1 MECASALLPEWQ
13 SRVSLSFGIPYANA
27 KQEYLS
33 RPTGL
38 TATSGKA
45 TRMDLHEFQAKELL
59 ERLGIEIPAG
69 RIVESAA
76 DAHRAAEGLGGR
88 RFVVKAQIRAGD
100 RARHGGVRFAD
111 GARAAAAE
119 AGALLGRRIVTPQ
132 TPEGGALVKWVYV
145 EEAVDAVQL
154 LYAAIVLDRVSGR
167 PLALAS
173 AHGGDDLEDRAERD
187 PGIVQSI
194 PLTIGND
201 AADGDFAGLAGR
213 IGLGGAALASAARLF
228 RQLAAAFVELDASL
242 VEVNPLALTASGRLI
257 ALDAKLS
264 IDDNALFR
272 HADLRALRD
281 YMERDESDPVEL
293 EAQRHQINYIRMAG
307 DIGVL
312 VNGAGLALATLDMV
326 CDAGGRPANF
336 MDIRTTAT
344 SLDIARGFKLVLD
357 TPAVRAI
364 LVNVHGGGM
373 QPCDTIAEGIGI
385 AARCCDRLVSGRDIP
400 IVISMAGNHAEFART
415 VLANTG
421 VPHIACGTPWE
432 AVQKAVA
439 CARAESSSW
448 LSSLVAKRA

>member
-1 MECASALLPEWQ
+1 
-13 SRVSLSFGIPYANA
+13 
-27 KQEYLS
+27 
-33 RPTGL
+33 
-38 TATSGKA
+38 
-45 TRMDLHEFQAKELL
+45 MDLHEFQAKELL
-59 ERLGIEIPAG
+59 ERFGVDIPGG
-69 RIVESAA
+69 RVVESAA
-76 DAHRAAEGLGGR
+76 DAQRAAEGLGGR

-100 RARHGGVRFAD
+100 RARHGGVRFA
-111 GARAAAAE
+111 GSPRAASAE
-119 AGALLGRRIVTPQ
+119 AAALLGRRIVTPQ
-132 TPEGGALVKWVYV
+132 TPDGGALVKWIYV
-145 EEAVDAVQL
+145 EEEIDAVQQ
-154 LYAAIVLDRVSGR
+154 LYAAVLLDRMSGR

-173 AHGGDDLEDRAERD
+173 AHGGDDLEDRAARD
-187 PGIVQSI
+187 PAIVQSI
-194 PLTIGND
+194 PLTLRGDN
-201 AADGDFAGLAGR
+201 ADGDFAGLAGR
-213 IGLGGAALASAARLF
+213 IGLNGAALASAAQLF
-228 RQLAAAFVELDASL
+228 RRLAAAFVALDASL
-242 VEVNPLALTASGRLI
+242 IEVNPLALTATGRLI

-293 EAQRHQINYIRMAG
+293 EAQHHQINYIRMAG

-344 SLDIARGFKLVLD
+344 SLDIARGFRLVLD
-357 TPAVRAI
+357 NPKVRAI

-385 AARCCDRLVSGRDIP
+385 AARRRPARDIP
-400 IVISMAGNHAEFART
+400 IVISMAGNHADFART

-421 VPHIACGTPWE
+421 VPHIARSRPWE

-439 CARAESSSW
+439 LARVESPSW
-448 LSSLVAKRA
+448 LSSLVARRA

>member
-1 MECASALLPEWQ
+1 
-13 SRVSLSFGIPYANA
+13 
-27 KQEYLS
+27 
-33 RPTGL
+33 
-38 TATSGKA
+38 
-45 TRMDLHEFQAKELL
+45 MDLHEFQAKELL
-59 ERLGIEIPAG
+59 ERLGIDIPRG
-69 RIVESAA
+69 RVVETPA
-76 DAHRAAEGLGGR
+76 DAQRAVEGLGGR

-111 GARAAAAE
+111 SPRAAALA
-119 AGALLGRRIVTPQ
+119 AGALLGCRIATPQ
-132 TPEGGALVKWVYV
+132 TQESGALVKWVYV
-145 EEAVDAVQL
+145 EEAIEHVQL

-173 AHGGDDLEDRAERD
+173 ACGGDDIEDRAERD
-187 PGIVQSI
+187 PAIVQSI
-194 PLTIGND
+194 PLTILDD
-201 AADGDFAGLAGR
+201 AADGDFAGLAAR
-213 IGLGGAALASAARLF
+213 IRLDGAALASAAQLF
-228 RQLAAAFVELDASL
+228 RRLAAAFVALDASL
-242 VEVNPLALTASGRLI
+242 IEVNPLALTAGGRLV

-293 EAQRHQINYIRMAG
+293 EAQQHQINYIRMSG

-344 SLDIARGFKLVLD
+344 SLDIARGFRLILD
-357 TPAVRAI
+357 NPEVRAI

-385 AARCCDRLVSGRDIP
+385 AVRRRPLRNIP

-415 VLANTG
+415 VLHNTG
-421 VPHIACGTPWE
+421 VSYIAGNTPWD
-432 AVQKAVA
+432 AAQKAVA
-439 CARAESSSW
+439 HARREAPSW
-448 LSSLVAKRA
+448 LSSLVARRA

>member
-1 MECASALLPEWQ
+1 
-13 SRVSLSFGIPYANA
+13 
-27 KQEYLS
+27 
-33 RPTGL
+33 
-38 TATSGKA
+38 
-45 TRMDLHEFQAKELL
+45 MDLHEFQAKELL
-59 ERLGIEIPAG
+59 ERFGIDIPGG
-69 RIVESAA
+69 RVVESAA
-76 DAHRAAEGLGGR
+76 DAQRAAEGLGGR

-111 GARAAAAE
+111 GARAVGVE
-119 AGALLGRRIVTPQ
+119 TGGLLGRRIVTPQ
-132 TPEGGALVKWVYV
+132 TPEGGAPVKWVYV
-145 EEAVDAVQL
+145 EEAVEAIQL
-154 LYAAIVLDRVSGR
+154 LYAAVVLDRVSGR

-173 AHGGDDLEDRAERD
+173 AHGGDDIEDRAERD
-187 PGIVQSI
+187 PAIVQSI
-194 PLTIGND
+194 PLTLRDD

-213 IGLGGAALASAARLF
+213 IGLSGAAMASAAQLL
-228 RQLAAAFVELDASL
+228 RQLAQAFVALDASL
-242 VEVNPLALTASGRLI
+242 IEVNPLALTAGGRLV

-293 EAQRHQINYIRMAG
+293 EAQHHQINYIRMAG

-344 SLDIARGFKLVLD
+344 SLDIARGFRLILD
-357 TPAVRAI
+357 SPSVRSI

-385 AARCCDRLVSGRDIP
+385 ALRRRDQRTHDPRPGARDVP

-432 AVQKAVA
+432 AVQKAVT

>member
-1 MECASALLPEWQ
+1 
-13 SRVSLSFGIPYANA
+13 
-27 KQEYLS
+27 
-33 RPTGL
+33 
-38 TATSGKA
+38 
-45 TRMDLHEFQAKELL
+45 MDLHEFQAKELL
-59 ERLGIEIPAG
+59 ERLGIDIPRG
-69 RIVESAA
+69 RVVETPA
-76 DAHRAAEGLGGR
+76 DAQRAVEGLGGR
-88 RFVVKAQIRAGD
+88 RFVVKAQIRACD

-111 GARAAAAE
+111 SPRAAALA
-119 AGALLGRRIVTPQ
+119 AGALLGCRIATPQ
-132 TPEGGALVKWVYV
+132 TQESGALVKWVYV
-145 EEAVDAVQL
+145 EEAIEHVQL

-173 AHGGDDLEDRAERD
+173 ACGGDDIEDRAERD
-187 PGIVQSI
+187 PAIVQSI
-194 PLTIGND
+194 PLTILDD
-201 AADGDFAGLAGR
+201 AADGDFAGLAAR
-213 IGLGGAALASAARLF
+213 IRLDGAALASAAQLF
-228 RQLAAAFVELDASL
+228 RRLAAAFVALDASL
-242 VEVNPLALTASGRLI
+242 IEVNPLALTAGGRLV

-293 EAQRHQINYIRMAG
+293 EAQQHQINYIRMSG

-344 SLDIARGFKLVLD
+344 SLDIARGFRLILD
-357 TPAVRAI
+357 NPEVRAI

-385 AARCCDRLVSGRDIP
+385 AVRRRPLRNIP

-415 VLANTG
+415 VLHNTG
-421 VPHIACGTPWE
+421 VSYIAGNTPWD
-432 AVQKAVA
+432 AAQKAVA
-439 CARAESSSW
+439 HARREAPSW
-448 LSSLVAKRA
+448 LSSLVARRA

>member
-1 MECASALLPEWQ
+1 
-13 SRVSLSFGIPYANA
+13 
-27 KQEYLS
+27 
-33 RPTGL
+33 
-38 TATSGKA
+38 
-45 TRMDLHEFQAKELL
+45 MDLHEFQAKELL
-59 ERLGIEIPAG
+59 ERFGIDVPGG
-69 RIVESAA
+69 RVVESAG
-76 DAHRAAEGLGGR
+76 DAERAANALGGR

-100 RARHGGVRFAD
+100 RARHGGVSFAD
-111 GARAAAAE
+111 SPRAAAAE

-132 TPEGGALVKWVYV
+132 TPDGGALVKWVYV
-145 EEAVDAVQL
+145 EEKIDAVQQ
-154 LYAAIVLDRVSGR
+154 LYAAVLLDRMSGR

-173 AHGGDDLEDRAERD
+173 AHGGDDIEDRAERD
-187 PGIVQSI
+187 PTIVQSI
-194 PLTIGND
+194 PLTLRGD
-201 AADGDFAGLAGR
+201 TADGDFARLAGR
-213 IGLGGAALASAARLF
+213 IGLNGAALASAAQLF
-228 RQLAAAFVELDASL
+228 RQLSAAFVTLDASL
-242 VEVNPLALTASGRLI
+242 IEVNPLALTATGRLI

-264 IDDNALFR
+264 IDDNALYR

-281 YMERDESDPVEL
+281 YMVRDESDPVEL
-293 EAQRHQINYIRMAG
+293 EAQQHQINYIRMDG

-344 SLDIARGFKLVLD
+344 SLDIARGFRLILD
-357 TPAVRAI
+357 NPAVHAI

-385 AARCCDRLVSGRDIP
+385 AARRPPARDIP

-421 VPHIACGTPWE
+421 VPHIACGRPWE

-439 CARAESSSW
+439 LARAESPSW
-448 LSSLVAKRA
+448 LSSLVARRA